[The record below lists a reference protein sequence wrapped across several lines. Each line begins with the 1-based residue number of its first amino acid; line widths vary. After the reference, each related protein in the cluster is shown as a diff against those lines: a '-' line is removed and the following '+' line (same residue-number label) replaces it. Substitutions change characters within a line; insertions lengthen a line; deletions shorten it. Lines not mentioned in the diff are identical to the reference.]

1 MSVAPIFAPQSRV
14 RAFALRL
21 WAMGAVLLLIA
32 AVALSHPAWL
42 RQVPHLSGDRLS
54 EIGLPVTVVLTDRQG
69 VLVTPAPGT
78 AGGSAA
84 ITRHRRAHPSGWP
97 CAGRA
102 VPARCGPCAARAGPA
117 RRPCPEPMT
126 I

>member
-1 MSVAPIFAPQSRV
+1 MSVAPIFAPQGRI

-42 RQVPHLSGDRLS
+42 RQVPHVSGDRLS

-84 ITRHRRAHPSGWP
+84 INPPPPRAPVRLALRRARRARPVRPLRRACRP
-97 CAGRA
+97 CA
-102 VPARCGPCAARAGPA
+102 PPLS
-117 RRPCPEPMT
+117 
-126 I
+126 